1 MSVTKVPAKKRRADL
16 PKNALL
22 GYARVS
28 TGGQDLTRQLRA
40 LKAARCDRIWQDVA
54 SGKSL
59 QGRPQL
65 EDLLATLAPGD
76 CLVIAEWDRATR
88 SYADGLEIL
97 RRVIE
102 AKAEVKVLDHPALN
116 IGGPFGQA
124 LLGLFSALAEME
136 RDRIKKRTSEGR
148 ALAKAKGVVMG
159 RRPKLTDHQ
168 RREALRMV
176 RDDKQ
181 SLRDVARHF
190 NVSHMAIARLT

>member
-1 MSVTKVPAKKRRADL
+1 MSVTKLSAKKRRLDL

-22 GYARVS
+22 GYVRVS

-136 RDRIKKRTSEGR
+136 RDRIRKRTHEGR
-148 ALAKAKGVVMG
+148 ALAVKAGKKMG
-159 RRPKLTDHQ
+159 PKFKLSEHQ
-168 RREALRMV
+168 RQEARRMV
-176 RDDKQ
+176 HDGKGTVRE
-181 SLRDVARHF
+181 VAKLF
-190 NVSHMAIARLT
+190 NVSHMTIARLK

>member
-1 MSVTKVPAKKRRADL
+1 MSVTKVPAQKRRRDL

-59 QGRPQL
+59 KGRPQL
-65 EDLLATLAPGD
+65 DDLLEALASGD
-76 CLVIAEWDRATR
+76 SLVIAEWDRATR

-176 RDDKQ
+176 RDEQK
-181 SLRDVARHF
+181 SLRDVAKHF

>member
-1 MSVTKVPAKKRRADL
+1 MSNITRKCDL

-28 TGGQDLTRQLRA
+28 TAGQDLTRQIQA
-40 LKAARCDRIWQDVA
+40 LKAARCDHVWKDVA

-59 QGRPQL
+59 KGRPAL
-65 EDLLATLAPGD
+65 DDLLATLAPGD

-102 AKAEVKVLDHPALN
+102 AKAEVKVLDHPALK
-116 IGGPFGQA
+116 IGVPFGQA
-124 LLGLFSALAEME
+124 LLGLFSTLAEME

-148 ALAKAKGVVMG
+148 ALAKAKGIVMG

-176 RDDKQ
+176 RDEQK
-181 SLRDVARHF
+181 SLRDVAKHF

>member
-1 MSVTKVPAKKRRADL
+1 MSVTKVPARKRRLDL

-88 SYADGLEIL
+88 SYADGLELL

-102 AKAEVKVLDHPALN
+102 ARAEVKVLDLSP
-116 IGGPFGQA
+116 
-124 LLGLFSALAEME
+124 
-136 RDRIKKRTSEGR
+136 
-148 ALAKAKGVVMG
+148 
-159 RRPKLTDHQ
+159 
-168 RREALRMV
+168 
-176 RDDKQ
+176 
-181 SLRDVARHF
+181 
-190 NVSHMAIARLT
+190 

>member
-1 MSVTKVPAKKRRADL
+1 M
-16 PKNALL
+16 NALM
-22 GYARVS
+22 GYARVW

-76 CLVIAEWDRATR
+76 CLVIAKWDRATR

-136 RDRIKKRTSEGR
+136 RDRIKKRTHEGR
-148 ALAKAKGVVMG
+148 ALAVKAGKKMG
-159 RRPKLTDHQ
+159 PKFKLSEHQ
-168 RREALRMV
+168 QREARRMV
-176 RDDKQ
+176 REGKG
-181 SLRDVARHF
+181 SVREVAKLF
-190 NVSHMAIARLT
+190 NVSHVTIARLT